1 MWHDALHLSAFDVG
15 QAVPSTMRLTLMP
28 LAFTLLALGPGCAT
42 PSARTPSAGTG
53 APSRVPTGYSLVWA
67 DEFDRGGE
75 PDPANWTYERGFVRN
90 NELQFYQ
97 PQNATVRDGLLVI
110 EARRESIVNPL
121 HDPASRDW
129 RRARASGDYTSTSLI
144 TRGRQSWQFGRFE
157 LRARI
162 DVRPGLWPAW
172 WCLGVEGQWPA
183 NGEIDIME
191 YYRGLL
197 LANVAWASPQQARA
211 RWDTSRTP
219 IEELGDASWARAFH
233 VWRMDWDREAIR
245 LYVDDRL
252 LNETLLADTVNPDG
266 TNPFLRPHYMILNVA
281 IGGDNGGDPGT
292 TDFPARMEVDWVRVY
307 QRPGS

>member
-1 MWHDALHLSAFDVG
+1 
-15 QAVPSTMRLTLMP
+15 MRIAIMP
-28 LAFTLLALGPGCAT
+28 LACALLALGPGCAT
-42 PSARTPSAGTG
+42 PPPAASPARTAV
-53 APSRVPTGYSLVWA
+53 ARVPPAGYTLVWA
-67 DEFDRGGE
+67 DEFDRGSA

-110 EARRESIVNPL
+110 EARRESIANPL
-121 HDPASRDW
+121 HDPAARDW
-129 RRARASGDYTSTSLI
+129 RRARASADYTSASLL
-144 TRGRQSWQFGRFE
+144 TRGRQAWQFGRFE

-172 WCLGVEGQWPA
+172 WCLGVEGEWPA
-183 NGEIDIME
+183 GGEIDMME

-197 LANVAWASPQQARA
+197 LANVAWGSTRRFRA

-219 IEELGDASWARAFH
+219 LADLGGASWAQAFH

-252 LNETLLADTVNPDG
+252 LNETLLVDTVNPDG
-266 TNPFLRPHYMILNVA
+266 TNPFLRPHYMLLNVA
-281 IGGDNGGDPGT
+281 LGGDNGGDPGK

-307 QRPGS
+307 QPREAHHQTRAP